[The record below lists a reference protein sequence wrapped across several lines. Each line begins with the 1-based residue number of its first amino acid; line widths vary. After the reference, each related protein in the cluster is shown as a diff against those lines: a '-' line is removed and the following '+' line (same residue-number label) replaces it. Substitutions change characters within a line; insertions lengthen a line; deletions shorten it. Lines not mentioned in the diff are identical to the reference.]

1 MNKLFAVLFSFALLV
16 IFAAPVNASISLSQ
30 AKKWCAQ
37 GNEAACKRAY
47 GSNYGKPKP
56 KYEPA
61 WSEVAGYAGN
71 PNKGQYKGGCYYDDG
86 LLGDGGGFSCTDY
99 RDSRGVTWRV
109 VFNSNST
116 VNNGIRKIIR
126 LSDGASVRF
135 NEYNGQS
142 HNDTTGTVA
151 LPRTREAGKEKH
163 GPTREAGKERSEPP
177 TQDASKID
185 PSELIKRGLG
195 TILKW

>member
-37 GNEAACKRAY
+37 GKEDACKLAY

-61 WSEVAGYAGN
+61 WSEVAGCASSPG
-71 PNKGQYKGGCYYDDG
+71 GQGRCERVASDCDHGVG
-86 LLGDGGGFSCTDY
+86 SCSVY

-109 VFNSNST
+109 VFDLNST
-116 VNNGIRKIIR
+116 VNNGIRKITR

-195 TILKW
+195 ALPWGK